1 MKYFWYKPTQTE
13 YEWTKFGYKTTMRT
27 NRLDTHIKSKM
38 LRTVCNKRPPREFVF
53 FLKNSFILLLLIIMP
68 LLVELLEFM
77 YIEINRGSFS
87 FYCSHVAPI
96 KKVAFVSVSQLL
108 CPCECTVPINKRN
121 VCRVCL
127 ALCSNQEG
135 LRDIRP
141 VFHFFFILFK

>member
-1 MKYFWYKPTQTE
+1 
-13 YEWTKFGYKTTMRT
+13 MRT
-27 NRLDTHIKSKM
+27 NRLDTFIKSKM
-38 LRTVCNKRPPREFVF
+38 LRTVRNKRPPPREFVF
-53 FLKNSFILLLLIIMP
+53 FLKNSFILLLLLIMP
-68 LLVELLEFM
+68 LLVEQSHSNKRPYSVSVIALLKFM

-96 KKVAFVSVSQLL
+96 KKKWPSSQSQLL
-108 CPCECTVPINKRN
+108 CPCESTVPINKRN